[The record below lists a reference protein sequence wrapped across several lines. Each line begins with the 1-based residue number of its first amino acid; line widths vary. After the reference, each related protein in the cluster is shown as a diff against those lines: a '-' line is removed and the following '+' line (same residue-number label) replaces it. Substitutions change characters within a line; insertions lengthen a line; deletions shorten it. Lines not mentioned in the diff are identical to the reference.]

1 LVAIQYINQC
11 YSTRGEH
18 LYLEEK
24 KLRLTLASMTRFLK
38 ALKLENDTCQSMNG
52 EDPLHWQGM
61 WQGGRKE
68 CVGAT

>member
-1 LVAIQYINQC
+1 
-11 YSTRGEH
+11 
-18 LYLEEK
+18 
-24 KLRLTLASMTRFLK
+24 MTRFLK